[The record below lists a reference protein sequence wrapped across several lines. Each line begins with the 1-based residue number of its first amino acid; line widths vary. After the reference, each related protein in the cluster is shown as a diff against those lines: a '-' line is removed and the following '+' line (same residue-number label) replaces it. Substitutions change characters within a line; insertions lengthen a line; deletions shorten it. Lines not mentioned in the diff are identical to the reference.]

1 MWAIHST
8 GVTGVFCS
16 SSVFD
21 RIRIQPKTPDP
32 TGSRSKTL
40 RVTDGNSQ
48 SGYEGGR
55 EGVKEGFPYGDAF
68 RV

>member
-1 MWAIHST
+1 MGYPFHRRDSGLWIRSEIE
-8 GVTGVFCS
+8 
-16 SSVFD
+16 

-32 TGSRSKTL
+32 IGSRSKTL
-40 RVTDGNSQ
+40 RVTDGNII

-68 RV
+68 RI

>member
-1 MWAIHST
+1 MGYPFHRRDWGFRIR
-8 GVTGVFCS
+8 
-16 SSVFD
+16 SVFD

-40 RVTDGNSQ
+40 RVRDGNII

-55 EGVKEGFPYGDAF
+55 EEIREELHYGDAS
-68 RV
+68 RI